1 MFDVL
6 DEINYQSYNDFVLRV
21 GRCLP
26 LMGGGAGSVQARGL
40 RGGCCWSGVH
50 GDSIVSAGG
59 LWTWAASQRDLGVR
73 IEVKLRKHSRVPIHC
88 HSHLEKPLHPW
99 HPETGSPIT
108 ILVAAACKSLWKEV
122 WEGV

>member
-21 GRCLP
+21 GRCLSP
-26 LMGGGAGSVQARGL
+26 MGGQGQYRPVVSQEVVVGL
-40 RGGCCWSGVH
+40 ECV

-73 IEVKLRKHSRVPIHC
+73 IEVKLRKHRRVPIHC
-88 HSHLEKPLHPW
+88 RSHLEKPLHPW

-108 ILVAAACKSLWKEV
+108 ILVAAACKSVWKEV